1 MMLSTMS
8 SRASV
13 LSLAVVAAALLVPA
27 AAARAGG
34 VWTAVGDPHV
44 GGTVSPALRGKPL
57 VVRVHADW
65 CGECQTS
72 LPDFERFIKAYR
84 GKVNVVDVDV
94 TDGKTSAVAA
104 ARTQRLGLGAYY
116 ERTKAQPLTVAFID
130 PNTGTVHAALRG
142 NVDLNDLIAAE
153 KSVERSLRGR

>member
-1 MMLSTMS
+1 MMLSTMT
-8 SRASV
+8 SRASILAFAV
-13 LSLAVVAAALLVPA
+13 LGTAVLLAPA
-27 AAARAGG
+27 GARAGG
-34 VWTAVGDPHV
+34 VWTAVGDPNV
-44 GGTVSPALRGKPL
+44 GAVSPTLHGKPL

-72 LPDFERFIKAYR
+72 LPDFERFLKAYR

-104 ARTQRLGLGAYY
+104 ARAQRLGLGAYY
-116 ERTKAQPLTVAFID
+116 ERTKTQPLTVAFID
-130 PNTGTVHAALRG
+130 PNSGTVHAALRG
-142 NVDLNDLIAAE
+142 NVDLHDLVLAE